1 MPAPGKRRHRTDTKE
16 ALRTLDNRLFLLA
29 AGGVAAVL
37 LFVFLKVVAFTITV
51 LQTMRHRDE
60 GGEIRTHGDAVPGV
74 YTVLSVRDYY
84 DGMRQGIRIL
94 TERQEGERSVFWTS
108 YDPFCTESAP
118 QPFCFFDSL
127 MAGDR
132 ISIQMDE
139 EGGIRAMAYY
149 G

>member
-16 ALRTLDNRLFLLA
+16 ALRALDNRLFLLA

-84 DGMRQGIRIL
+84 DGMRQGVRI
-94 TERQEGERSVFWTS
+94 TARRQGGERCVFWTA
-108 YDPFCTESAP
+108 YDPFCAEQAP
-118 QPFCFFDSL
+118 QPFRFFDTL
-127 MAGDR
+127 VPADR
-132 ISIQMDE
+132 ISIQVDE

>member
-1 MPAPGKRRHRTDTKE
+1 M
-16 ALRTLDNRLFLLA
+16 DNRLFLLA

-37 LFVFLKVVAFTITV
+37 LFVFLKVVVFTITV